1 MNQRPYIFLN
11 SHRGWLFYSG
21 LVKAK
26 NDFFLGSG
34 TQSFRIRDEIY
45 DGKVRVRGRTETHNS
60 LLSIFVDYG
69 FLGLALYLFFY
80 LFLYIKILKKKNL
93 KITNYDIS
101 CIIYLSSL
109 LLTFNFINIEYTLS
123 IWLLNGICLSRALS
137 K

>member
-1 MNQRPYIFLN
+1 MCSFLC
-11 SHRGWLFYSG
+11 F
-21 LVKAK
+21 KIIDK
-26 NDFFLGSG
+26 NFF
-34 TQSFRIRDEIY
+34 INI
-45 DGKVRVRGRTETHNS
+45 TENNNK
-60 LLSIFVDYG
+60 
-69 FLGLALYLFFY
+69 LYTEN
-80 LFLYIKILKKKNL
+80 KILKKKNL